1 MLAENP
7 DGVFLFSFFMAT
19 KLDNQESQATSE
31 PISKEVVESYIF
43 STVRHDFGVYSER
56 LLLRLVELAQREIR
70 GLDFKGGTSIGKV
83 EIGEWGDA
91 EVIIPVKDILSG
103 EEDKN
108 YSKAKT
114 AIRNLM
120 GRFLEYEDEQKYR
133 ATQILNEVDVDK
145 VAGKMIIRVNRN
157 IWRAM
162 LDFSKGF
169 RKYELE
175 TAVKLHGKY
184 SLRIYK
190 LVSKQS
196 EPITYSIADLRQM
209 WGLTE
214 KYKKVDDFVKNTIVA
229 AKEELDRVSPYS
241 FDYTLNAARTAEVNK
256 GRKGRPAIT
265 SVTFFPVRRMANQS
279 TDAVRKQVDPS
290 MLLDRELYMML
301 KNKFYFDV
309 QGIRANIT
317 LFDIAQ
323 KECDDILE
331 FLDEIAPSALR
342 AGNVQGYV
350 INSIR
355 RHLKEKL
362 GIVIDGTMVLRDP
375 SSVVPNQGRRPARK
389 EPTSLSDVLG
399 GGM

>member
-1 MLAENP
+1 MAEK
-7 DGVFLFSFFMAT
+7 DSSKEV
-19 KLDNQESQATSE
+19 
-31 PISKEVVESYIF
+31 ISKEVVESYIF
-43 STVRHDFGVYSER
+43 STVRHDFGIYSER

-91 EVIIPVKDILSG
+91 EIVVPVKDILSG

-108 YSKAKT
+108 YSKAK
-114 AIRNLM
+114 AAVRNLM

-145 VAGKMIIRVNRN
+145 VAGKMVIRVNRN

-175 TAVKLHGKY
+175 TAVKLRGKY

-190 LVSKQS
+190 LVSKQT

-214 KYKKVDDFVKNTIVA
+214 KYKKVDDFVKNTIVS

-241 FDYTLNAARTAEVNK
+241 FDYVLNAAKSAEVNK

-265 SVTFFPVRRMANQS
+265 SVTFFPVRRMANET
-279 TDAVRKQVDPS
+279 TDAVRKMVDPS
-290 MLLDRELYMML
+290 LLLDRELYMML

-309 QGIRANIT
+309 QGIKANIT
-317 LFDIAQ
+317 LFDTAQ
-323 KECDDILE
+323 KECEILD
-331 FLDEIAPSALR
+331 FLDGIAPAALR
-342 AGNVQGYV
+342 AANVQGYV
-350 INSIR
+350 INAIR
-355 RHLKEKL
+355 KHLKEKF
-362 GIVIDGTMVLRDP
+362 GIVIDGSMVLRDP
-375 SSVVPNQGRRPARK
+375 SSVVPNQETRPSRK
-389 EPTSLSDVLG
+389 EPASLKDILG
-399 GGM
+399 GGN

>member
-1 MLAENP
+1 M
-7 DGVFLFSFFMAT
+7 FSFFMAT

-190 LVSKQS
+190 LVSKQT